1 MDFENYVKNS
11 FDKLIF
17 SYPNLTLHENE
28 GAIIIN
34 NNLNEKE
41 ILLENQL
48 NLNIESQ
55 NLINQ
60 SNHNEGYFCNDE
72 CYNKFFEFI
81 RNGANSLDLPQI
93 EKTSKNIEELRVLL
107 ANVYNNGYNQGYYDK
122 SNSSNM

>member
-17 SYPNLTLHENE
+17 SYPNLTLNENE

-48 NLNIESQ
+48 N
-55 NLINQ
+55 
-60 SNHNEGYFCNDE
+60 
-72 CYNKFFEFI
+72 
-81 RNGANSLDLPQI
+81 NSLKQSDTP
-93 EKTSKNIEELRVLL
+93 N
-107 ANVYNNGYNQGYYDK
+107 
-122 SNSSNM
+122 